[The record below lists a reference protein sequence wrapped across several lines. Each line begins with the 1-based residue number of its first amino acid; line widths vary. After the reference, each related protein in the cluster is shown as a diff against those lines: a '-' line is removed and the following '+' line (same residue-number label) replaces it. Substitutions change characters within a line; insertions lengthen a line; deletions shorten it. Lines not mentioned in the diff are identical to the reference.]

1 MTTTTTTNRRTQET
15 CTVCDL
21 PIAPREAS
29 HYYRLPMHQGC
40 EGQVSQAYSQ
50 GPSHNTLML
59 DLPDRM
65 QRFIRKH
72 HRRNRAIRQARRE
85 LGRPESIFPQD

>member
-1 MTTTTTTNRRTQET
+1 MTTTTTNRRTQET

-21 PIAPREAS
+21 PVAPREAS

-40 EGQVSQAYSQ
+40 EGQVSHAYSQ
-50 GPSHNTLML
+50 GPSHNALML